1 MATGTGSGMGKRAVL
16 IPVVLLVLA
25 GLLGWRIRAQGQRRH
40 APTGGSATIE
50 GTDTV
55 VASKIAGRL
64 IELSVDKGDRVK
76 AGQVVGRLECSDQD
90 AALLAARARLGGAEA
105 QREVA
110 QAAEAQAR
118 KNTAVADAQVHS
130 AQAQEKVLAVDR
142 ERAGRDLARAARLRA
157 EGATSEVDLDN
168 STTRSRGLAEQ
179 EHVASA
185 GIRTALAS
193 SSAAQAGV
201 RTATA
206 QIAAAAAALEV
217 ARADLQRAEL
227 SVAECRLVAPRDGVV
242 TERLHEPGAVLPAAA
257 RVLSIVDLSKVKVS
271 FFVPDAEIGRVRL
284 GAPAEVRADAFAD
297 KVFAGT
303 VRRIASEAEFTPR
316 DVQTREDRDRL
327 VYAVEVEVEN
337 AAGLL
342 RSGMPADVTLP
353 GTGR

>member
-1 MATGTGSGMGKRAVL
+1 V
-16 IPVVLLVLA
+16 
-25 GLLGWRIRAQGQRRH
+25 Q
-40 APTGGSATIE
+40 
-50 GTDTV
+50 
-55 VASKIAGRL
+55 
-64 IELSVDKGDRVK
+64 
-76 AGQVVGRLECSDQD
+76 
-90 AALLAARARLGGAEA
+90 
-105 QREVA
+105 
-110 QAAEAQAR
+110 
-118 KNTAVADAQVHS
+118 S
-130 AQAQEKVLAVDR
+130 AQAQERVLAVDR
-142 ERAGRDLARAARLRA
+142 ERATRDLGRASRLRA

-179 EHVASA
+179 EHVVGA
-185 GIRTALAS
+185 GIRTALAG

-217 ARADLQRAEL
+217 ARADLQRAGL
-227 SVAECRLVAPRDGVV
+227 AVAECRLVAPRDGVV

-257 RVLSIVDLSKVKVS
+257 RVLSIVDLSTVKVS

-297 KVFAGT
+297 KVFPGT